1 MSGAIPGGLYEDVP
15 VGCIKRK
22 FREGNANEYEFLAT
36 TCIAAEPFM
45 YVFDGTEQIFT
56 DNPQYI
62 LTRNYTSYV
71 DGKFVGYFP
80 LAIFSNYVLEQMAC
94 PTGSSICYINREPR
108 FIFDPLMRIQCDA
121 NGWMVRYPSLSSFHT
136 K

>member
-1 MSGAIPGGLYEDVP
+1 MEIVNDVQQFRCSSGSSFAFIDKTNQFQSPDWWLQCEDLGVWRVMSGAIPGGLYEDVP
-15 VGCIKRK
+15 VGCIKP
-22 FREGNANEYEFLAT
+22 T

-71 DGKFVGYFP
+71 DGKFVGVS
-80 LAIFSNYVLEQMAC
+80 IWQCNRGS
-94 PTGSSICYINREPR
+94 PTGE
-108 FIFDPLMRIQCDA
+108 D
-121 NGWMVRYPSLSSFHT
+121 WMLSKS
-136 K
+136 